1 MVTLGKRGTSL
12 VCQVHTSHRIQ
23 PCAMLSLAV
32 VLPGY
37 HHDYTVY
44 TETLYDKLEGAYL
57 YDVFFLPEPL
67 LKNTPFNDWSLVC
80 QARLL

>member
-1 MVTLGKRGTSL
+1 
-12 VCQVHTSHRIQ
+12 
-23 PCAMLSLAV
+23 MLSLAV

-80 QARLL
+80 QARLSTIDEPENVIVWLKEKKVL